1 MIKFFRNIRRQL
13 IEKESIRKYVLY
25 AIGEIILVVVGI
37 LIALSI
43 NNWNNNKILRRTE
56 LTIYENLK
64 NQIHEDKLLLN
75 GVVVYNNTYYEQ
87 YNFAIQII
95 ERNDRNN
102 IDTLVQIA
110 PNIYKYSD
118 FNRIGNIFQNLV
130 NSGDLKIL
138 KNSNIIDRIQGLE
151 ELYIYINRLEENH
164 FKVILELGGTNL
176 IDNMNFSTGQIE
188 RPDEIYSFKFQNL
201 LYVFMNISEEKDEIY
216 HRALSEIDA
225 ISGLIENEL
234 QK

>member
-13 IEKESIRKYVLY
+13 LEKESIRKYILY
-25 AIGEIILVVVGI
+25 AIGEIFLVVVGI

-43 NNWNNNKILRRTE
+43 NNWNNNKILRLTE
-56 LTIYENLK
+56 LTVYKNLK

-75 GVVVYNNTYYEQ
+75 GVIVYNKTYYEQ

-118 FNRIGNIFQNLV
+118 FNRSGNIFQNLV

-225 ISGLIENEL
+225 ISDLIENEL

>member
-1 MIKFFRNIRRQL
+1 MIKLFRNIRRQL
-13 IEKESIRKYVLY
+13 LEKESIRKYILY
-25 AIGEIILVVVGI
+25 AIGEIFLVVVGI

-56 LTIYENLK
+56 LKVYENIK
-64 NQIHEDKLLLN
+64 NQINEDRLLLN
-75 GVVVYNNTYYEQ
+75 GVIDYNTTYYEQ
-87 YNFAIQII
+87 YNFAVQII
-95 ERNDRNN
+95 ERNDRSN
-102 IDTLVQIA
+102 IDTLVRIA
-110 PNIYKYSD
+110 PNIYRYSD
-118 FNRIGNIFQNLV
+118 FNRSGNIFQNLV

-138 KNSNIIDRIQGLE
+138 KNSNIIDRLQGLE

-176 IDNMNFSTGQIE
+176 IDNINFSTGQIE

-216 HRALSEIDA
+216 HRAVSEIDA
-225 ISGLIENEL
+225 VSDLIENEL
-234 QK
+234 QE

>member
-13 IEKESIRKYVLY
+13 LEKESIRKYILY
-25 AIGEIILVVVGI
+25 AIGEIFLVVVGI

-56 LTIYENLK
+56 LKVYENIK
-64 NQIHEDKLLLN
+64 NQINEDRLLLN
-75 GVVVYNNTYYEQ
+75 GVIDYNKKYYEQ

-95 ERNDRNN
+95 ERNDRSN

-118 FNRIGNIFQNLV
+118 FNRSGNIFQNLV

-138 KNSNIIDRIQGLE
+138 KNSDIIERLQGLE

-176 IDNMNFSTGQIE
+176 IDNINFSTGQIE

-225 ISGLIENEL
+225 VTDLIEIEL
-234 QK
+234 HK

>member
-138 KNSNIIDRIQGLE
+138 KNSNIIDRIQGL
-151 ELYIYINRLEENH
+151 
-164 FKVILELGGTNL
+164 
-176 IDNMNFSTGQIE
+176 
-188 RPDEIYSFKFQNL
+188 
-201 LYVFMNISEEKDEIY
+201 
-216 HRALSEIDA
+216 
-225 ISGLIENEL
+225 
-234 QK
+234 

>member
-1 MIKFFRNIRRQL
+1 MK
-13 IEKESIRKYVLY
+13 V
-25 AIGEIILVVVGI
+25 
-37 LIALSI
+37 
-43 NNWNNNKILRRTE
+43 
-56 LTIYENLK
+56 YENIK
-64 NQIHEDKLLLN
+64 NQINEDRLVLN
-75 GVVVYNNTYYEQ
+75 GVIDYNKTYYEQ

-95 ERNDRNN
+95 ERNDRSN

-118 FNRIGNIFQNLV
+118 FNRSGNIFQNLV

-138 KNSNIIDRIQGLE
+138 KNSNIIDRLQGLE

-176 IDNMNFSTGQIE
+176 IDNINFSTGQIE

-225 ISGLIENEL
+225 VTDLIENEL

>member
-43 NNWNNNKILRRTE
+43 NNWNNNKILRRTG

-138 KNSNIIDRIQGLE
+138 KNSNIIDRIQGLD

-164 FKVILELGGTNL
+164 FKVILELGGANL
-176 IDNMNFSTGQIE
+176 LDNINFSTGQIE

>member
-13 IEKESIRKYVLY
+13 LEKESIRKYILY
-25 AIGEIILVVVGI
+25 AIGEIFLVVVGI

-164 FKVILELGGTNL
+164 FKVILELGGANL
-176 IDNMNFSTGQIE
+176 LDNINFSTGQIE

>member
-1 MIKFFRNIRRQL
+1 MIKLFRNIRRQL
-13 IEKESIRKYVLY
+13 LEKESIRKYILY
-25 AIGEIILVVVGI
+25 AIGEIFLVVVGI

-56 LTIYENLK
+56 LKVYENVK
-64 NQIHEDKLLLN
+64 NQINEDRLVLN
-75 GVVVYNNTYYEQ
+75 GVIDYNKKYYEQ

-95 ERNDRNN
+95 ERNDRSN

-118 FNRIGNIFQNLV
+118 FNRSGNIFQNLV

-138 KNSNIIDRIQGLE
+138 KNSNIIDRLQGLE

-164 FKVILELGGTNL
+164 FKVILELGGTYL
-176 IDNMNFSTGQIE
+176 IDIINFSTGQIE

-225 ISGLIENEL
+225 VTDLIENEL
-234 QK
+234 HK

>member
-13 IEKESIRKYVLY
+13 LEKNSIRKYILY
-25 AIGEIILVVVGI
+25 AIGEIFLVVVGI

-56 LTIYENLK
+56 LKVYENIK
-64 NQIHEDKLLLN
+64 NQINEDRLLLK
-75 GVVVYNNTYYEQ
+75 GVIDYNTTYYEQ

-95 ERNDRNN
+95 KRNDRSN

-118 FNRIGNIFQNLV
+118 FNRSGNIFQNLV

-138 KNSNIIDRIQGLE
+138 KNSNIIDRLQGLE

-176 IDNMNFSTGQIE
+176 IDNINFSTGQIE

-225 ISGLIENEL
+225 VSDLIESEL
-234 QK
+234 QE

>member
-13 IEKESIRKYVLY
+13 IEKENIRKYILY
-25 AIGEIILVVVGI
+25 AIGEIFLVVVGI

-56 LTIYENLK
+56 LKVYENIK
-64 NQIHEDKLLLN
+64 NQINEDRLVLN
-75 GVVVYNNTYYEQ
+75 GVIDYNKTYYEQ
-87 YNFAIQII
+87 YNFALQII
-95 ERNDRNN
+95 ERNDRSN

-118 FNRIGNIFQNLV
+118 FNRSGNIFQNLV

-138 KNSNIIDRIQGLE
+138 KNSNIIDRLQGLE

-176 IDNMNFSTGQIE
+176 IDNVNFSTGQIE

-225 ISGLIENEL
+225 VSDLIENEL

>member
-13 IEKESIRKYVLY
+13 IEKESIRKYVFY

-43 NNWNNNKILRRTE
+43 NNWNNSKILRRTE
-56 LTIYENLK
+56 LTVYENLK

-75 GVVVYNNTYYEQ
+75 GVVAYNNTYYEQ
-87 YNFAIQII
+87 YNYAIQII

-102 IDTLVQIA
+102 MDTLVQIA

-164 FKVILELGGTNL
+164 FKVILELGGANL
-176 IDNMNFSTGQIE
+176 LDNINFSTGQIE
-188 RPDEIYSFKFQNL
+188 RPNEIYSFKFQNL
-201 LYVFMNISEEKDEIY
+201 LYVFMNISEEKNEIY
-216 HRALSEIDA
+216 NRALSEIDA